1 MKKGKRVITKNAK
14 PKRKMTHEEQEKK
27 KKVIIRTFFTIVAL
41 IVLFII
47 AMIANNYIILD
58 NNKVTNLVINNRN
71 VTSDLKNNV
80 LIENNVIYLSEDDVQ
95 NFFDKYLYIEEENNK
110 FITTYD
116 KKIAEIG
123 FDENE
128 ININGS
134 NKQIY
139 AHAINKDGINYLPI
153 SEMED
158 VYNIEIEN
166 IEETKV
172 ITMDS
177 LDREQKKAVVTGSV
191 SVKSS
196 TNFIARTVDRLKKG
210 ETVVVISSENGI
222 SRVRTPRGKIGYI
235 KTKKLDDEFTLREAL
250 KEEKQIE
257 GKVNLTWD
265 YYSMYANAPDRQGTT
280 LDGVNVVSPAFF
292 HLSEDGLIDENIGQ
306 EGENYVEW
314 AHSNNYRVW
323 PMISNAEIGMEVTSE
338 VMNSY
343 EKRKALIEELVDV
356 CVKYDLDGINVDFE
370 NMKQEDIDLF
380 SRFIIELTPRLKEIG
395 AVTSV
400 DVTAPDGAETW
411 SLCFD
416 RHVLGDVADYLI
428 FMAYDQYGASSNKAG
443 STAAYDWVKVNL
455 DKFIKTEE
463 VEKEK
468 LILAVPFYTR
478 LWTTDEE
485 GNVLNSPST
494 VTMNEVDS
502 EIPDGVNKTWLEDE
516 KQNYIEYEENG
527 NIKRIWIE
535 DIDSLRQKVSLI
547 KEYELAGIASWELG
561 METEDV
567 WQMFKEELNM

>member
-80 LIENNVIYLSEDDVQ
+80 LIENNIIYLSEDDVQ

-123 FDENE
+123 FDENK

-134 NKQIY
+134 DKQIY

-210 ETVVVISSENGI
+210 ETVVVISSEEGI

-494 VTMNEVDS
+494 VTMNDVDS

>member
-1 MKKGKRVITKNAK
+1 MKKGKRVITKNAN

-80 LIENNVIYLSEDDVQ
+80 LIENNIIYLSEDDVQ

-134 NKQIY
+134 DKQIY
-139 AHAINKDGINYLPI
+139 AHAINKEGINYLPI
-153 SEMED
+153 SEMKD

-210 ETVVVISSENGI
+210 ETVVVISSKDGI

-323 PMISNAEIGMEVTSE
+323 PMISNAEIGMDVTSE

-343 EKRKALIEELVDV
+343 EKRKALIEELVNV

-455 DKFIKTEE
+455 DKFIETEE

-478 LWTTDEE
+478 LWTTDED

-494 VTMNEVDS
+494 VTMDDIDS
-502 EIPDGVNKTWLEDE
+502 VIPNGADKTWLEDE
-516 KQNYIEYEENG
+516 KQNYIEYEQNG
-527 NIKRIWIE
+527 NIKRMWIE
-535 DIDSLRQKVSLI
+535 DIDSLKAKISLI
-547 KEYELAGIASWELG
+547 KEYNLAGVASWELG

-567 WQMFKEELNM
+567 WQMFREELNL

>member
-1 MKKGKRVITKNAK
+1 MKKGKRVIAKNTKV
-14 PKRKMTHEEQEKK
+14 KRKMTYEEQEKK
-27 KKVIIRTFFTIVAL
+27 KKIIIRTFFTIIAL

-58 NNKVTNLVINNRN
+58 NNEVTNLVINNRN

-80 LIENNVIYLSEDDVQ
+80 LIENNIIYLSEDDVQ
-95 NFFDKYLYIEEENNK
+95 NFFDKYLYLEEENNK

-134 NKQIY
+134 DKQIY
-139 AHAINKDGINYLPI
+139 AHVINKDGTNYLPI
-153 SEMED
+153 SEMKD

-166 IEETKV
+166 IEDTKV
-172 ITMDS
+172 VTMDS
-177 LDREQKKAVVTGSV
+177 LDREQKKAVVTSNIA
-191 SVKSS
+191 VKSS
-196 TNFIARTVDRLKKG
+196 TNFIARTVDRLEKG
-210 ETVVVISSENGI
+210 ETVIVISSDDGV

-235 KTKKLDDEFTLREAL
+235 KTNKLDDEFTVREAL
-250 KEEKQIE
+250 VEEKQID

-265 YYSMYANAPDRQGTT
+265 YYSMYAEAPDRSGTT
-280 LDGVNVVSPAFF
+280 IDGVNVVSPAFF
-292 HLSEDGLIDENIGQ
+292 HLSEDGLIDENVGQ
-306 EGENYVEW
+306 AGESYIEW
-314 AHSNNYRVW
+314 AHSNNYRIW
-323 PMISNAEIGMEVTSE
+323 PMISNAEIGMEITSE

-343 EKRKALIEELVDV
+343 EKRKALIEELVNV

-370 NMKQEDIDLF
+370 NMKQEDIDLY

-428 FMAYDQYGASSNKAG
+428 FMAYDQYGASSNISG

-455 DKFIKTEE
+455 DKFIETEE
-463 VEKEK
+463 VDKEK

-478 LWTTDEE
+478 LWTTDGE
-485 GNVLNSPST
+485 GNVLRSPQT
-494 VTMNEVDS
+494 VTMSDINDS
-502 EIPDGVNKTWLEDE
+502 IPEGVEKTWLEDE
-516 KQNYIEYEENG
+516 RQNYIEYEEDG
-527 NIKRIWIE
+527 STKQMWIE
-535 DIDSLRQKVSLI
+535 DIDSLKEKISLI
-547 KEYELAGIASWELG
+547 NEYELAGVASWELG

-567 WQMFKEELNM
+567 WQMLSEELNK

>member
-1 MKKGKRVITKNAK
+1 MKKGKRVIAKN
-14 PKRKMTHEEQEKK
+14 KRVKKKMTYEEQEKK
-27 KKVIIRTFFTIVAL
+27 KKMIVRTFFTIVAL

-58 NNKVTNLVINNRN
+58 NNEVTNLVINNRN
-71 VTSDLKNNV
+71 VTSDLKNDV
-80 LIENNVIYLSEDDVQ
+80 LIENNIIYLSEDDVQ
-95 NFFDKYLYIEEENNK
+95 NFFDKYLYLEEENNK

-123 FDENE
+123 FDENK

-134 NKQIY
+134 DKQIY
-139 AHAINKDGINYLPI
+139 AHVINKDGIDYLPI
-153 SEMED
+153 SEMKD
-158 VYNIEIEN
+158 VYNIEIDN

-172 ITMDS
+172 VTMDS
-177 LDREQKKAVVTGSV
+177 LDREQKKAVVTSNIA
-191 SVKSS
+191 VKSS
-196 TNFIARTVDRLKKG
+196 TNFIARTVDRLEKG
-210 ETVVVISSENGI
+210 ETVVVISSENGV

-235 KTKKLDDEFTLREAL
+235 KTKKLDDEFTVREAL
-250 KEEKQIE
+250 VEEKQIN

-265 YYSMYANAPDRQGTT
+265 YYSMYGQAPDRSGTT
-280 LDGVNVVSPAFF
+280 IDGVNVVSPAFF
-292 HLSEDGLIDENIGQ
+292 HLSEDGLIDENVGDA
-306 EGENYVEW
+306 GERYIEW
-314 AHSNNYRVW
+314 AHGNNYRVW
-323 PMISNAEIGMEVTSE
+323 PMISNAEIGMDVTSE

-343 EKRKALIEELVDV
+343 EKRKALIEELVNV

-370 NMKQEDIDLF
+370 NMKQQDKDLY

-428 FMAYDQYGASSNKAG
+428 FMAYDQHGASSNIAG

-455 DKFIKTEE
+455 DKFLETEE
-463 VEKEK
+463 VEEGK
-468 LILAVPFYTR
+468 LILAIPFYTR
-478 LWTTDEE
+478 LWTTNGE
-485 GNVLNSPST
+485 GDVLGNPQT
-494 VTMNEVDS
+494 VTMNELNEV
-502 EIPDGVNKTWLEDE
+502 IPEGIDKTWLEDE

-527 NIKRIWIE
+527 NTKQMWIE
-535 DIDSLRQKVSLI
+535 DIDSLKEKVSLI
-547 KEYELAGIASWELG
+547 KENNLAGVASWELG

-567 WQMFKEELNM
+567 WQMLKQELN

>member
-1 MKKGKRVITKNAK
+1 MKKGKRVIAKNTKV
-14 PKRKMTHEEQEKK
+14 KRKMTYEEQEKK
-27 KKVIIRTFFTIVAL
+27 KKIIVRTFFTIIAL

-58 NNKVTNLVINNRN
+58 NNEVTNLVINNRN

-80 LIENNVIYLSEDDVQ
+80 LIENNIIYLSEDDVQ
-95 NFFDKYLYIEEENNK
+95 NFFDKYIYLEEENNK

-134 NKQIY
+134 DKQIY
-139 AHAINKDGINYLPI
+139 AHVINKDGTNYLPI
-153 SEMED
+153 SEMKD

-166 IEETKV
+166 IEDTKV
-172 ITMDS
+172 VTMDS
-177 LDREQKKAVVTGSV
+177 LDREQKKAVVTSNIA
-191 SVKSS
+191 VKSS
-196 TNFIARTVDRLKKG
+196 TNFIARTVDRLEKG
-210 ETVVVISSENGI
+210 ETVIVISSEDGV

-235 KTKKLDDEFTLREAL
+235 KTNKLDDEFTVREAL
-250 KEEKQIE
+250 VEEKQID

-265 YYSMYANAPDRQGTT
+265 YYSMYAEAPDRSGTT
-280 LDGVNVVSPAFF
+280 IDGVNVVSPAFF
-292 HLSEDGLIDENIGQ
+292 HLSEDGLIDENVGQ
-306 EGENYVEW
+306 AGESYIEW
-314 AHSNNYRVW
+314 AHSNNYRIW
-323 PMISNAEIGMEVTSE
+323 PMISNAEIGMEITSE

-343 EKRKALIEELVDV
+343 EKRKALIEELVNV

-370 NMKQEDIDLF
+370 NMKQEDIELY

-428 FMAYDQYGASSNKAG
+428 FMAYDQYGASSNISG

-455 DKFIKTEE
+455 DKFIETEE
-463 VEKEK
+463 VDKEK

-478 LWTTDEE
+478 LWTTDGE
-485 GNVLNSPST
+485 GNVLRSPQT
-494 VTMNEVDS
+494 VTMSDINDS
-502 EIPDGVNKTWLEDE
+502 IPEGVEKTWLEDE
-516 KQNYIEYEENG
+516 RQNYIEYEEDG
-527 NIKRIWIE
+527 STKQMWIE
-535 DIDSLRQKVSLI
+535 DIDSLKEKISLI
-547 KEYELAGIASWELG
+547 NEYELAGVASWEFG

-567 WQMFKEELNM
+567 WQMLSEELNK

>member
-1 MKKGKRVITKNAK
+1 MKKGKRVITKNAN

-41 IVLFII
+41 IVLFVI

-80 LIENNVIYLSEDDVQ
+80 LIENNIIYLSEDDVQ

-134 NKQIY
+134 DKQIY
-139 AHAINKDGINYLPI
+139 AHAINKEGINYLPI
-153 SEMED
+153 SEMKD

-210 ETVVVISSENGI
+210 ETVVVISSKDGI

-323 PMISNAEIGMEVTSE
+323 PMISNAEIGMDVTSE

-343 EKRKALIEELVDV
+343 EKRKALIEELVNV

-455 DKFIKTEE
+455 DKFIETEE

-478 LWTTDEE
+478 LWTTDED

-494 VTMNEVDS
+494 VTMDDIDS
-502 EIPDGVNKTWLEDE
+502 VIPNGADKTWLEDE
-516 KQNYIEYEENG
+516 KQNYIEYEQNG
-527 NIKRIWIE
+527 NIKRMWIE
-535 DIDSLRQKVSLI
+535 DIDSLKAKISLI
-547 KEYELAGIASWELG
+547 KEYDLAGVASWELG

-567 WQMFKEELNM
+567 WQMFREELNL

>member
-1 MKKGKRVITKNAK
+1 
-14 PKRKMTHEEQEKK
+14 
-27 KKVIIRTFFTIVAL
+27 
-41 IVLFII
+41 
-47 AMIANNYIILD
+47 
-58 NNKVTNLVINNRN
+58 
-71 VTSDLKNNV
+71 
-80 LIENNVIYLSEDDVQ
+80 
-95 NFFDKYLYIEEENNK
+95 
-110 FITTYD
+110 
-116 KKIAEIG
+116 
-123 FDENE
+123 
-128 ININGS
+128 
-134 NKQIY
+134 
-139 AHAINKDGINYLPI
+139 
-153 SEMED
+153 
-158 VYNIEIEN
+158 
-166 IEETKV
+166 
-172 ITMDS
+172 
-177 LDREQKKAVVTGSV
+177 
-191 SVKSS
+191 
-196 TNFIARTVDRLKKG
+196 
-210 ETVVVISSENGI
+210 
-222 SRVRTPRGKIGYI
+222 
-235 KTKKLDDEFTLREAL
+235 
-250 KEEKQIE
+250 
-257 GKVNLTWD
+257 
-265 YYSMYANAPDRQGTT
+265 MYANAPDRQGTT

-343 EKRKALIEELVDV
+343 EKRKALIEELVNV

-455 DKFIKTEE
+455 DKFIETEE

-478 LWTTDEE
+478 LWTTDED

-494 VTMNEVDS
+494 VTMDDIDS
-502 EIPDGVNKTWLEDE
+502 VIPNGADKTWLEDE
-516 KQNYIEYEENG
+516 KQNYIEYEQNG
-527 NIKRIWIE
+527 NIKRMWIE
-535 DIDSLRQKVSLI
+535 DIDSLKAKISLI
-547 KEYELAGIASWELG
+547 KEYDLAGVASWELG

-567 WQMFKEELNM
+567 WQMFREELNL

>member
-370 NMKQEDIDLF
+370 NMKQEDKDLF

>member
-1 MKKGKRVITKNAK
+1 MKKGKRVITKNAN

-80 LIENNVIYLSEDDVQ
+80 LIENNIIYLSEDDVQ

-455 DKFIKTEE
+455 DKFIETEE

-494 VTMNEVDS
+494 VTMDDIDS
-502 EIPDGVNKTWLEDE
+502 VIPNGADKTWLEDE

>member
-41 IVLFII
+41 IVLFTI

-80 LIENNVIYLSEDDVQ
+80 LIENNIIYLSEDDVQ

-210 ETVVVISSENGI
+210 ETVVVISSEEGI

-306 EGENYVEW
+306 QGENYVEW

-494 VTMNEVDS
+494 VTMNDVDS

-527 NIKRIWIE
+527 NIKRMWIE

>member
-1 MKKGKRVITKNAK
+1 MKKGKRVITKNAN

-41 IVLFII
+41 IVLFVI

-80 LIENNVIYLSEDDVQ
+80 LIENNIIYLSEDDVQ

-134 NKQIY
+134 DKQIY
-139 AHAINKDGINYLPI
+139 AHAINKEGINYLPI
-153 SEMED
+153 SEMKD

-210 ETVVVISSENGI
+210 ETVVVISSKDGI

-306 EGENYVEW
+306 EGEKYVEW

-343 EKRKALIEELVDV
+343 EKRKALIEELVNV

-455 DKFIKTEE
+455 DKFIETEE

-478 LWTTDEE
+478 LWTTDED

-494 VTMNEVDS
+494 VTMDDIDS
-502 EIPDGVNKTWLEDE
+502 VIPNGADKTWLEDE
-516 KQNYIEYEENG
+516 KQNYIEYEQNG
-527 NIKRIWIE
+527 NIKRMWIE
-535 DIDSLRQKVSLI
+535 DIDSLKAKISLI
-547 KEYELAGIASWELG
+547 KEYDLAGVASWELG

-567 WQMFKEELNM
+567 WQMFREELNL

>member
-41 IVLFII
+41 IVLFTI

-80 LIENNVIYLSEDDVQ
+80 LIENNIIYLSEDDVQ

-280 LDGVNVVSPAFF
+280 LDGVNVVSHAFF

-306 EGENYVEW
+306 QGENYVEW

-494 VTMNEVDS
+494 VTMNDVDS

-527 NIKRIWIE
+527 NIKRMWIE

>member
-1 MKKGKRVITKNAK
+1 MKKGKRIIEKNTKV
-14 PKRKMTHEEQEKK
+14 KRKMSYEEQEKK
-27 KKVIIRTFFTIVAL
+27 KKIIVRTFIIIVAL
-41 IVLFII
+41 IVLFVI

-58 NNKVTNLVINNRN
+58 NNEVTNLVINNRN

-95 NFFDKYLYIEEENNK
+95 NFFDKYLYLEEENNK

-123 FDENE
+123 FDEDE

-134 NKQIY
+134 DKQIY
-139 AHAINKDGINYLPI
+139 AHVINKDGINYLPV
-153 SEMED
+153 SEMKD

-166 IEETKV
+166 IEDTKV
-172 ITMDS
+172 VTMDS
-177 LDREQKKAVVTGSV
+177 LDREQKKAVVTSNV
-191 SVKSS
+191 AVKSS
-196 TNFIARTVDRLKKG
+196 TNFIARTVDRLEKG
-210 ETVVVISSENGI
+210 ETVVVISSEDGI

-235 KTKKLDDEFTLREAL
+235 KTNKLDDEFTVREAL
-250 KEEKQIE
+250 AEEKQID

-265 YYSMYANAPDRQGTT
+265 YYSMYGEAPDRSGTT
-280 LDGVNVVSPAFF
+280 IEGVNVVSPAFF
-292 HLSEDGLIDENIGQ
+292 HLSEDGLIDENVGQ
-306 EGENYVEW
+306 AGENYIEW
-314 AHSNNYRVW
+314 AHVNNYRVW
-323 PMISNAEIGMEVTSE
+323 PMISNAEIGMDVTSE

-343 EKRKALIEELVDV
+343 AKRKALIEELVNV

-370 NMKQEDIDLF
+370 NMKQEDIDLY

-428 FMAYDQYGASSNKAG
+428 FMAYDQYGASSNIAG

-455 DKFIKTEE
+455 DKFIKNEE
-463 VEKEK
+463 VDKEK
-468 LILAVPFYTR
+468 LILAVPLYTR
-478 LWTTDEE
+478 LWTTDGE
-485 GNVLNSPST
+485 GNVLRNPST
-494 VTMNEVDS
+494 VTMNDINDA
-502 EIPDGVNKTWLEDE
+502 IPEGVEKTWLEDE
-516 KQNYIEYEENG
+516 RQNYIEYEEDG
-527 NIKRIWIE
+527 NIRKMWIE
-535 DIDSLRQKVSLI
+535 DIDSLREKVSLI
-547 KEYELAGIASWELG
+547 NEYELAGVASWELG

-567 WQMFKEELNM
+567 WQMFQDELN

>member
-1 MKKGKRVITKNAK
+1 
-14 PKRKMTHEEQEKK
+14 
-27 KKVIIRTFFTIVAL
+27 
-41 IVLFII
+41 
-47 AMIANNYIILD
+47 
-58 NNKVTNLVINNRN
+58 
-71 VTSDLKNNV
+71 
-80 LIENNVIYLSEDDVQ
+80 
-95 NFFDKYLYIEEENNK
+95 
-110 FITTYD
+110 
-116 KKIAEIG
+116 
-123 FDENE
+123 
-128 ININGS
+128 
-134 NKQIY
+134 
-139 AHAINKDGINYLPI
+139 
-153 SEMED
+153 MED

-210 ETVVVISSENGI
+210 ETVVVISSKDGI

-314 AHSNNYRVW
+314 AHSNNYRIW
-323 PMISNAEIGMEVTSE
+323 PMISNAEIGMDVTSE

-343 EKRKALIEELVDV
+343 EKRKALIEELVNV

-455 DKFIKTEE
+455 DKFIETEE

-478 LWTTDEE
+478 LWTTDED

-494 VTMNEVDS
+494 VTMDDIDS
-502 EIPDGVNKTWLEDE
+502 VIPNGADKTWLEDE
-516 KQNYIEYEENG
+516 KQNYIEYEQNG
-527 NIKRIWIE
+527 NIKRMWIE
-535 DIDSLRQKVSLI
+535 DIDSLKAKISLI
-547 KEYELAGIASWELG
+547 KEYDLAGVASWELG

-567 WQMFKEELNM
+567 WQMFREELNL

>member
-1 MKKGKRVITKNAK
+1 MKKGKRVITKNAN

-41 IVLFII
+41 IVLFVI

-80 LIENNVIYLSEDDVQ
+80 LIENNIIYLSEDDVQ

-134 NKQIY
+134 DKQIY
-139 AHAINKDGINYLPI
+139 AHAINKEGINYLPI
-153 SEMED
+153 SEMKD

-210 ETVVVISSENGI
+210 ETVVVISSKDGI

-343 EKRKALIEELVDV
+343 EKRKALIEELVNV

-455 DKFIKTEE
+455 DKFIETEE

-478 LWTTDEE
+478 LWTTDED

-494 VTMNEVDS
+494 VTMDDIDS
-502 EIPDGVNKTWLEDE
+502 VIPNGADKTWLEDE
-516 KQNYIEYEENG
+516 KQNYIEYEQNG
-527 NIKRIWIE
+527 NIKRMWIE
-535 DIDSLRQKVSLI
+535 DIDSLKAKISLI
-547 KEYELAGIASWELG
+547 KEYDLAGVASWELG

-567 WQMFKEELNM
+567 WQMFREELNL

>member
-1 MKKGKRVITKNAK
+1 MKKGKRVIAKNTKV
-14 PKRKMTHEEQEKK
+14 KRKMTYEEQEKK
-27 KKVIIRTFFTIVAL
+27 KKIIVRTFFTIIAL

-58 NNKVTNLVINNRN
+58 NNEVTNLVINNRN

-80 LIENNVIYLSEDDVQ
+80 LIENNIIYLSEDDIQ
-95 NFFDKYLYIEEENNK
+95 NFFDKYIYLEEENNK

-134 NKQIY
+134 DKQIY
-139 AHAINKDGINYLPI
+139 AHVINKDGTNYLPI
-153 SEMED
+153 SEMKD

-166 IEETKV
+166 IEDTKV
-172 ITMDS
+172 VTMDS
-177 LDREQKKAVVTGSV
+177 LDREQKKAVVTSNIA
-191 SVKSS
+191 VKSS

-210 ETVVVISSENGI
+210 ETVIVISSEDGV

-235 KTKKLDDEFTLREAL
+235 KTNKLDDEFTVREAL
-250 KEEKQIE
+250 VEEKQTD

-265 YYSMYANAPDRQGTT
+265 YYSMYAEAPDRSGTT
-280 LDGVNVVSPAFF
+280 IDGVNVVSPAFF
-292 HLSEDGLIDENIGQ
+292 HLSEDGLIDENVGQ
-306 EGENYVEW
+306 AGENYIEW

-323 PMISNAEIGMEVTSE
+323 PMFSNAEIGMEVTSE

-343 EKRKALIEELVDV
+343 EKRKALIEELVNV

-370 NMKQEDIDLF
+370 NMKQEDIDLY

-428 FMAYDQYGASSNKAG
+428 FMAYDQYGASSKVSG

-455 DKFIKTEE
+455 DKFIETEE
-463 VEKEK
+463 VDKEK
-468 LILAVPFYTR
+468 LILAVPLYTR
-478 LWTTDEE
+478 LWTTDGE
-485 GNVLNSPST
+485 GNALRSPQTVPMSDINSS
-494 VTMNEVDS
+494 
-502 EIPDGVNKTWLEDE
+502 IPEGVEKTWLEDE
-516 KQNYIEYEENG
+516 RQNYVEYEEDG
-527 NIKRIWIE
+527 NIKQMWIE
-535 DIDSLRQKVSLI
+535 DIDSLKQKVSLI
-547 KEYELAGIASWELG
+547 NEYELAGVASWEFG

-567 WQMFKEELNM
+567 WQMLKEELNK

>member
-1 MKKGKRVITKNAK
+1 MKKGKRVITKNAN

-41 IVLFII
+41 IVLFVI

-80 LIENNVIYLSEDDVQ
+80 LIENNIIYLSEDDVQ

-134 NKQIY
+134 DKQIY
-139 AHAINKDGINYLPI
+139 AHAINKEGINYLPI
-153 SEMED
+153 SEMKD

-210 ETVVVISSENGI
+210 ETVVVISSKDGI

-343 EKRKALIEELVDV
+343 EKRKALIEELVNV

-455 DKFIKTEE
+455 DKFIETEE

-478 LWTTDEE
+478 LWATDED

-494 VTMNEVDS
+494 VTMDDIDS
-502 EIPDGVNKTWLEDE
+502 VIPNGADKTWLEDE
-516 KQNYIEYEENG
+516 KQNYIEYEQNG
-527 NIKRIWIE
+527 NIKRMWIE
-535 DIDSLRQKVSLI
+535 DIDSLKAKISLI
-547 KEYELAGIASWELG
+547 KEYDLAGVASWELG

-567 WQMFKEELNM
+567 WQMFREELNL

>member
-123 FDENE
+123 FDENK

-134 NKQIY
+134 DKQIY

-463 VEKEK
+463 IEKEK

>member
-1 MKKGKRVITKNAK
+1 MKKGKRIIEKNTKV
-14 PKRKMTHEEQEKK
+14 KRKMSYEEQEKK
-27 KKVIIRTFFTIVAL
+27 KKIIVRTFIIIVAL
-41 IVLFII
+41 IVLFVI

-58 NNKVTNLVINNRN
+58 NNEVTNLVINNRN

-95 NFFDKYLYIEEENNK
+95 NFFDKYLYLEEENNK

-123 FDENE
+123 FDEDE

-134 NKQIY
+134 DKQIY
-139 AHAINKDGINYLPI
+139 AHVINKDGINYLPV
-153 SEMED
+153 SEMKD

-166 IEETKV
+166 IEDTKV
-172 ITMDS
+172 VTMDS
-177 LDREQKKAVVTGSV
+177 LDREQKKAVVTSNV
-191 SVKSS
+191 AVKSS
-196 TNFIARTVDRLKKG
+196 TNFIARTVDRLEKG

-235 KTKKLDDEFTLREAL
+235 KTNKLDDEFTVREAL
-250 KEEKQIE
+250 AEEKQID

-265 YYSMYANAPDRQGTT
+265 YYSMYGEAPDRSGTT
-280 LDGVNVVSPAFF
+280 IEGVNVVSPAFF
-292 HLSEDGLIDENIGQ
+292 HLSEDGLIDENVGQ
-306 EGENYVEW
+306 AGENYVEW
-314 AHSNNYRVW
+314 AHGNNYRVW
-323 PMISNAEIGMEVTSE
+323 PMISNAEIGMDVTSE

-343 EKRKALIEELVDV
+343 AKRKALIEELVNV

-370 NMKQEDIDLF
+370 NMKQEDIDLY

-428 FMAYDQYGASSNKAG
+428 FMAYDQYGASSNIAG

-455 DKFIKTEE
+455 DKFIKNEE
-463 VEKEK
+463 VDKEK
-468 LILAVPFYTR
+468 LILAVPLYTR
-478 LWTTDEE
+478 LWTTDGEE
-485 GNVLNSPST
+485 NVLRSPST
-494 VTMNEVDS
+494 VTMNDINDT
-502 EIPDGVNKTWLEDE
+502 IPEGVERTWLEDE
-516 KQNYIEYEENG
+516 RQNYIEYEEDG
-527 NIKRIWIE
+527 NIRRMWIE
-535 DIDSLRQKVSLI
+535 DIDSLREKVSLI
-547 KEYELAGIASWELG
+547 NEYELAGVASWELG

-567 WQMFKEELNM
+567 WQMFQDELN

>member
-80 LIENNVIYLSEDDVQ
+80 LIENNIIYLSEDDVQ

-134 NKQIY
+134 DKQIY

-443 STAAYDWVKVNL
+443 STAAYDWVKINL

-494 VTMNEVDS
+494 VTMNDVDS

-527 NIKRIWIE
+527 NIKRMWIE